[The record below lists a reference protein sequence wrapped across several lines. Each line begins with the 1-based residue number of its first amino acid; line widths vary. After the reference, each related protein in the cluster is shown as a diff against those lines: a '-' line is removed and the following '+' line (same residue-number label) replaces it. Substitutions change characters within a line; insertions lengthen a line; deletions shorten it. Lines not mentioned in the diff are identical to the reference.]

1 MAKGSKSRQFTEEE
15 ETQVLAALS
24 RMEKDN
30 GFNTE
35 SQYSGNAEKH
45 PNHRI
50 TFTEKHMN
58 HLKKFPTI
66 DPDQYILN
74 LKLMTRV

>member
-1 MAKGSKSRQFTEEE
+1 MAKSTKSRQFTAEEE
-15 ETQVLAALS
+15 ALVMAKLKM
-24 RMEKDN
+24 MEKDL

-35 SQYSGNAEKH
+35 SQYSGNIEKH
-45 PNHRI
+45 PNNLI

-58 HLKKFPTI
+58 HLKKFPNI
-66 DPDQYILN
+66 NPDQYILN